1 MKKFGVG
8 FVPFRHAAKTL
19 LAKANDGARELTST
33 TDQSI
38 VNKARRDASLIL
50 PCQALF
56 AFAAELGLK
65 AAVESLTAE
74 KPHGHDLEKLFK
86 MLPDDRASSFRTR
99 FNDAD
104 FEQKLEKH
112 SLNFHES
119 RYFFEPRED
128 DSNFEFDTPFMEKF
142 VDTLLKEFAVEIQN
156 SANG

>member
-8 FVPFRHAAKTL
+8 FLPFQHAAKTL
-19 LAKANDGARELTST
+19 LARANDGARELTSK
-33 TDQSI
+33 TDQLI
-38 VNKARRDASLIL
+38 VSKARLDASLLL

-65 AAVESLTAE
+65 AAVESLTE
-74 KPHGHDLEKLFK
+74 KRPHGHNLKELFK
-86 MLPDDRASSFRTR
+86 MLPDDTASSFKTR

-104 FEQKLEKH
+104 FDQKLEKH
-112 SLNFHES
+112 SLNFQES

-128 DSNFEFDTPFMEKF
+128 GSNFEFDPPFMEKF
-142 VDTLLKEFAVEIQN
+142 VDTLLQEFAVEIQN